1 MNVNELKNIVKDV
14 IVESSLSRVFQH
26 ISQHDCATITA
37 FRNDPSDHAN
47 CVDGHDAPSTF
58 QKEGLSPH
66 EINMRNNK
74 FLKAALLS
82 KGFGVTPVDGTYV
95 ENFKSDDPEKPPIE
109 VKEDSFFVVNLP
121 DVSQEEF
128 FGVIT
133 QLGKKYCQDSVLL
146 IPKGGQQGATLYGT
160 NNSFPGL
167 DVELNYEKLSYGKDY
182 EFMSKVRNRPFAA
195 INEIQTYNK
204 LSRLERMAV
213 KEMARKVFN
222 G

>member
-37 FRNDPSDHAN
+37 FRNDPSDN
-47 CVDGHDAPSTF
+47 TKCIDGQDAPSSF
-58 QKEGLSPH
+58 QKQGLSSH

-95 ENFKSDDPEKPPIE
+95 ENYKSDDPENPPIE
-109 VKEDSFFVVNLP
+109 VREDSFFVVNLP

-128 FGVIT
+128 FNIII

-146 IPKGGQQGATLYGT
+146 FPKGGEQGAILYGT
-160 NNSFPGL
+160 NNGFPGL
-167 DVELNYEKLSYGKDY
+167 DVEVKYSKLSFGKDY

-195 INEIQTYNK
+195 IKEIQTYNK

-213 KEMARKVFN
+213 KAMAHEVFN